1 MPKAKEKE
9 VKFEDALK
17 KLERIVGELEGGE
30 LPLDDSLKK
39 YEEGVGLV
47 RVCAQR
53 LEQVERRVEVL
64 TKKAGDKF
72 NTELF
77 DEKSVEEES

>member
-47 RVCAQR
+47 RVCSQR

-64 TKKAGDKF
+64 TKKAGEKF
-72 NTELF
+72 TTEFF
-77 DEKSVEEES
+77 DEGSVDE

>member
-1 MPKAKEKE
+1 MPKAKDKE

-47 RVCAQR
+47 RVCSQR

-72 NTELF
+72 STEIF
-77 DEKSVEEES
+77 DEESVEEES